1 MPWNQITRDSG
12 LSFTVVERPH
22 TPGKPEPASGAGFNT
37 DGHTRSDMDDDCPFC
52 GIVNGDIPSRT
63 VYENE
68 DVQAFLDANPLT
80 RWHTLVIPERHHT
93 RVADLPTEDRNAVF
107 RTLGRLSPAVEA
119 AVDADGVTV
128 GMNDGAAAGQEVPH
142 VHGHLVPRFDGD
154 GGGAIHSV
162 VRTLPDLSDGE
173 IDELEAD
180 IRDAAE

>member
-1 MPWNQITRDSG
+1 
-12 LSFTVVERPH
+12 
-22 TPGKPEPASGAGFNT
+22 
-37 DGHTRSDMDDDCPFC
+37 MDDDCPFC

-63 VYENE
+63 VYEDE

-80 RWHTLVIPERHHT
+80 RGHTLVIPKRHHT

-154 GGGAIHSV
+154 GGGAIHSI

-173 IDELEAD
+173 MDELEVD

>member
-1 MPWNQITRDSG
+1 MASRSHKN
-12 LSFTVVERPH
+12 
-22 TPGKPEPASGAGFNT
+22 PEPASGAGFNT
-37 DGHTRSDMDDDCPFC
+37 DGHTHSDMDDDCPFC

-63 VYENE
+63 VYEDE

-80 RWHTLVIPERHHT
+80 RGHTLVIPKRHHT

-173 IDELEAD
+173 MDELEAD